1 MSKKADIK
9 TCRFVGCPHGKK
21 IDISIDN
28 YVIPKKGMYYH
39 EDCYKKQKE
48 GNWKDKQ
55 TRADLQ
61 YIKEQWVL
69 RIDRDVI
76 FSQLMR
82 VLNDFI
88 GRGVPSDYLV
98 FAFDYVVQ
106 HKMKLN
112 YPYGFKYYIDNK
124 EIKEAYEKSKLPKI
138 DNSKFVVKSTEFE
151 PPQKVEP
158 SPLIANKPKGFGSI
172 LCRNKKE

>member
-1 MSKKADIK
+1 MSRKTDIK
-9 TCRFVGCPHGKK
+9 TCRFAGCPHGKK
-21 IDISIDN
+21 IDISKDE
-28 YVIPKKGMYYH
+28 YVMPAKGMYYH
-39 EDCYKKQKE
+39 PDCLNKHKSGE
-48 GNWKDKQ
+48 WKDEK

-61 YIKEQWVL
+61 YLKNQWAL
-69 RIDRDVI
+69 RIDKNVI

-98 FAFDYVVQ
+98 FVFDYVIQ
-106 HKMKLN
+106 HKMKLH
-112 YPYGFKYYIDNK
+112 YPYGFKYYVDNK

-138 DNSKFVVKSTEFE
+138 DNSKFVVKHMEFE

-172 LCRNKKE
+172 LHRSKKE

>member
-1 MSKKADIK
+1 MSRKTDIK
-9 TCRFVGCPHGKK
+9 TCRFAGCPHGKK
-21 IDISIDN
+21 IDISKDE
-28 YVIPKKGMYYH
+28 YVMPAKGMYYH
-39 EDCYKKQKE
+39 PDCLNKHKSGE
-48 GNWKDKQ
+48 WKDEK

-61 YIKEQWVL
+61 YLKNQWAL
-69 RIDRDVI
+69 RIDKNVI

-98 FAFDYVVQ
+98 FVFDYVIQ
-106 HKMKLN
+106 HKMKLH
-112 YPYGFKYYIDNK
+112 YPYGFKYYVDNK

-138 DNSKFVVKSTEFE
+138 DNSKFVVKHMEFE

-172 LCRNKKE
+172 LHRSKKK

>member
-98 FAFDYVVQ
+98 FAFDYVIQ
-106 HKMKLN
+106 HKMKLH
-112 YPYGFKYYIDNK
+112 YPYGFKYYVDNK

-138 DNSKFVVKSTEFE
+138 DNSKFVVKHTEFE

-172 LCRNKKE
+172 LHRSKKE

>member
-98 FAFDYVVQ
+98 FAFDYVIQ

-138 DNSKFVVKSTEFE
+138 DNAKFVVKSTEFE